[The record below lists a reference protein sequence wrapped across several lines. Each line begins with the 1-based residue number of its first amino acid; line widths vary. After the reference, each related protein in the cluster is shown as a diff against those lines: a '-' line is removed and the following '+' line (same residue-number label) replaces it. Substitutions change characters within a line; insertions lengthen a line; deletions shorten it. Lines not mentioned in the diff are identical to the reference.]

1 MKVKLKKT
9 GEIMNIA
16 EYDTIILDI
25 RVECLNRKPNK
36 PTCSKV
42 AFLNK
47 IKYVHELQNLLTFA
61 GLYFEFKI

>member
-1 MKVKLKKT
+1 MKARIKNT

-25 RVECLNRKPNK
+25 RIECLNRKPNK

-42 AFLNK
+42 SSFNK
-47 IKYVHELQNLLTFA
+47 IKYVHEFQNFMTFA
-61 GLYFEFKI
+61 GFDFEFKI